1 MSASIDDVLSFRA
14 PNGSPTSVLPPQLAI
29 LVLDTLE
36 APADFLFV
44 HLLSRA
50 FKQGRHCCLV
60 GVNRDKEYYNTVLKK
75 HVRLKGVACLVS
87 TGRSRRRSL
96 ESAGSSTAN
105 PSQSW
110 HRPVH

>member
-14 PNGSPTSVLPPQLAI
+14 PNGSPTSVLPPQLAM
-29 LVLDTLE
+29 LLLDTLQ

-75 HVRLKGVACLVS
+75 HVR
-87 TGRSRRRSL
+87 SRVVGQAAALCYLAHICRFFRAFSFKR
-96 ESAGSSTAN
+96 T
-105 PSQSW
+105 
-110 HRPVH
+110 